1 MNEQIFMNDIVASHS
16 ARIQHI
22 GKYYPIFKLWD
33 GGLNLYKD
41 GQYAFLDMAYLT
53 LAVIRYFI
61 EENSFNDRPVT
72 YEMYASLMK
81 TLLVR
86 DFALDIPDSEMQPL
100 VSFIFD
106 KLCNDGKPFTAQW
119 FDPADKKVKT
129 LRTRLIESR
138 FMDGRIVYSLTSDAI
153 EFYLDTKEIKD
164 ESQISVDQVLLE
176 KMVKSKNFIGGL
188 AVISR
193 INQEVT
199 RLISQKD
206 EIVALLGRNVFE
218 GTKALEAFLE
228 NGLRWFDEEQKL
240 FQKNKALVD
249 QAMRMN
255 TGQAAAKEIYAVD
268 MELKRAMKKHGDLLE
283 ACTQLQ
289 VQADEMIS
297 RARKTRFRRSVDF
310 VRLKEA
316 FLEADTMTGL
326 ETMITP
332 ILGLNL
338 KKTLN
343 FSQLD
348 GLLEYKPE
356 EKMMGEAIE
365 KGRER
370 MYVYEDDAAA
380 ARISHNFEFLLK
392 VLFDQM
398 LEKGRTD
405 LKYLCH
411 LYMMKF
417 GEEIYTNGDFFAFLT
432 HLSQKDS
439 YDLKHI
445 KEKQDTFLEGI
456 IADYLENGGDR
467 YDHLKFSLQ
476 FEPDEKISPTGL
488 FEVTN
493 IIFERK

>member
-1 MNEQIFMNDIVASHS
+1 MNEQIFMNDIIASHS
-16 ARIQHI
+16 DRMRHI

-33 GGLNLYKD
+33 GGLNLYKE
-41 GQYAFLDMAYLT
+41 GQYAYIDMSYLT

-61 EENSFNDRPVT
+61 EENSFNDRAVT
-72 YEMYASLMK
+72 YDMYASLMK

-86 DFALDIPDSEMQPL
+86 DFSLEASDAEMQSL
-100 VSFIFD
+100 ISFIFD
-106 KLCNDGKPFTAQW
+106 KLCNEGKPFTAQW
-119 FDPADKKVKT
+119 FDPVDKKQKT
-129 LRTRLIESR
+129 LRIRLIESK
-138 FMDGRIVYSLTSDAI
+138 FVNGQIVYTVTSDAI

-176 KMVKSKNFIGGL
+176 KMVRSKNFIGGL

-199 RLISQKD
+199 RLISKKD
-206 EIVALLGRNVFE
+206 EIVTLLGRNVFE
-218 GTKALEAFLE
+218 GTKALESFLE
-228 NGLRWFDEEQKL
+228 TGLRWFEEEQKL

-255 TGQAAAKEIYAVD
+255 SGQAAAKEIYAVD
-268 MELKRAMKKHGDLLE
+268 MELKRAMKKHSDLLE
-283 ACTQLQ
+283 ACTVLQ

-316 FLEADTMTGL
+316 FLESDTMPGL
-326 ETMITP
+326 EMMVSP
-332 ILGLNL
+332 VLGLNI
-338 KKTLN
+338 KKTINLA
-343 FSQLD
+343 QLD
-348 GLLEYKPE
+348 DMLEYKPE
-356 EKMMGEAIE
+356 EKVMGEVIE

-398 LEKGRTD
+398 VEKGRTD

-476 FEPDEKISPTGL
+476 FRPDEKISPTGL

-493 IIFERK
+493 ILFERM